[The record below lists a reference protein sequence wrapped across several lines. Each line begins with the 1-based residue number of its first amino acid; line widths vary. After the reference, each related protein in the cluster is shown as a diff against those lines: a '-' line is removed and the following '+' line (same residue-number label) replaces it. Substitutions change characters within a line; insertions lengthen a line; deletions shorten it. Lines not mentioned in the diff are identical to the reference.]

1 MFWPSTIPRSSNSVR
16 WWPRFRQTIRSLQLS
31 FKFWILRKTWPT
43 VFSSLSIKE
52 IGDAWFP
59 TSEDFWK
66 INREELQPL
75 GRDRC
80 QRLREIFS
88 DPRWRTYSEA
98 LRLRRVK
105 LIDRL
110 SGETDPLQIYR
121 MQGALRELQII
132 DRMPE
137 EIESLDKVLEAGEK
151 LRTMVN
157 DKP

>member
-1 MFWPSTIPRSSNSVR
+1 
-16 WWPRFRQTIRSLQLS
+16 
-31 FKFWILRKTWPT
+31 
-43 VFSSLSIKE
+43 
-52 IGDAWFP
+52 
-59 TSEDFWK
+59 
-66 INREELQPL
+66 
-75 GRDRC
+75 
-80 QRLREIFS
+80 
-88 DPRWRTYSEA
+88 